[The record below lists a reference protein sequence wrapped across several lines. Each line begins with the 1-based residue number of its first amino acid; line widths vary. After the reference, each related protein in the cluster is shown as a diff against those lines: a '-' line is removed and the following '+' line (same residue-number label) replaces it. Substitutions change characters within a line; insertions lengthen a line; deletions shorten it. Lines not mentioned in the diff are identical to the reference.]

1 MNVEAVEKVV
11 DEFISMLEM
20 APYIRPAG
28 GSEDFIQSFIPF
40 AIRVR
45 ERGCVV
51 LRWIRRSKEES
62 EYLRWYKMILFGQL
76 A

>member
-45 ERGCVV
+45 DGEDKEGAWSCGGYEEAKRRVNTLDG
-51 LRWIRRSKEES
+51 IR
-62 EYLRWYKMILFGQL
+62 
-76 A
+76 